1 MEVSFGK
8 KILGRHETN
17 LALILIV
24 LSVVVSLINPAY
36 FSTANLFKILKSS
49 VEMGIFAIAFLV
61 ILILGGIDM
70 SFPAIA
76 SASMY
81 ITIKLLISGNSEV
94 PLIVPFLIAMAIG
107 AALGALNGVFIGIM
121 GLPTLIV
128 TLGTMSIIKGALL
141 VFVGKNWITQLPN
154 VLIEF
159 SRSNLLAS
167 VGDTGESIGLHS
179 SVIILLVVALIVW
192 ALLRYTWFG
201 RSIYAIG
208 TNQIAAERDGIAC
221 KKTKFIACILSG
233 VLAALAGLIHCS
245 LVRVANPFDIFGTEL
260 NVIAAVVLGG
270 ASLTGGAG
278 TVGGTL
284 LGVFLINIIN
294 NSLILMGIHSYWQ
307 KFVVGL
313 IVILSTVF
321 TANRDALRQ
330 MLRRNVTSSMETT

>member
-1 MEVSFGK
+1 MEVSLVK
-8 KILGRHETN
+8 KILSRHEMN
-17 LALILIV
+17 LALILVV
-24 LSVVVSLINPAY
+24 LSVIVSLVNPAY
-36 FSTANLFKILKSS
+36 FSMANLFKILKSS
-49 VEMGIFAIAFLV
+49 VEMGIFAIAFLI

-81 ITIKLLISGNSEV
+81 ITIKVLLNGNLDV

-107 AALGALNGVFIGIM
+107 AILGAMNGVLIGIL

-128 TLGTMSIIKGALL
+128 TLGTMSIIKGVLL
-141 VFVGKNWITQLPN
+141 VFVGKNWITQLPD
-154 VLIEF
+154 VLIAF
-159 SRSNLLAS
+159 SRSNLLVSTGAS
-167 VGDTGESIGLHS
+167 GESIGLHS
-179 SVIILLVVALIVW
+179 SVLMLVGIALVVWLV
-192 ALLRYTWFG
+192 LQHTWFG

-208 TNQIAAERDGIAC
+208 ANHIAAERDGIAC
-221 KKTKFIACILSG
+221 KRTKFIACVLSG
-233 VLAALAGLIHCS
+233 VLASLAGLIHCS

-284 LGVFLINIIN
+284 LGVLLINIIN
-294 NSLILMGIHSYWQ
+294 NSLILMGIQSYWQ

-313 IVILSTVF
+313 IVIASTVF
-321 TANRDALRQ
+321 TANRDSLRQ
-330 MLRRNVTSSMETT
+330 MVARTLKRSMETK